1 MVEIDVCCL
10 TADVRCRWT
19 KEQVRRREEE
29 LGGDGGGFRSGHCA
43 VGRSSIPAAAF
54 LPRLFRQSGRGNGQD
69 TDHVASLTGSRDEYI
84 MMERH
89 GRRALPGSNRQRYL
103 VRASCSGANSPAQR
117 ESGVNP
123 GYQGARPTRLIQ
135 HSSCATR
142 CKRVSIGVDVAV
154 RSKDHIRIFC
164 IIFCD
169 HPGELQRA
177 QLSAGTS
184 SDKASG
190 RTGKLP
196 PCTIG
201 GAEVGYPAQ

>member
-1 MVEIDVCCL
+1 ME
-10 TADVRCRWT
+10 
-19 KEQVRRREEE
+19 
-29 LGGDGGGFRSGHCA
+29 GGFRSGHCA

-84 MMERH
+84 MTERH

-135 HSSCATR
+135 HSCCATR
-142 CKRVSIGVDVAV
+142 CKGVSIGVNVAV
-154 RSKDHIRIFC
+154 RSKGHIQIFC

-169 HPGELQRA
+169 HSGEL
-177 QLSAGTS
+177 
-184 SDKASG
+184 
-190 RTGKLP
+190 
-196 PCTIG
+196 
-201 GAEVGYPAQ
+201 